1 MMGKYKSYSTPNALR
16 LDLPSS
22 IRLAA
27 FVICSMARPDFT
39 GPEPVNNPTRKRLK
53 TALQQKLDNN
63 LYFP

>member
-27 FVICSMARPDFT
+27 FVICSN
-39 GPEPVNNPTRKRLK
+39 PVLIS
-53 TALQQKLDNN
+53 LDWSRSII
-63 LYFP
+63 LRESG